1 MGDTIIGRRGI
12 SRRLVAGI
20 LLLSAFSALGAESAT
35 LDFDPDRVVTGERF
49 TVQIRTSIPW
59 GDEVEIIR
67 PELNGPMVW
76 WAYPYA
82 RPWTVQAEDGSTV
95 RMIEVLAA
103 IRVDKAGF
111 FSIEPF
117 RIRSGGREAVTD
129 LKEIIGLEPDEADF
143 PYPVTVNWRDVPETF
158 WQGQAIPIVLE
169 GRNFVSLTLA
179 DSVVLNSAPQG
190 LLEDTHGF
198 GDILTRPH
206 KNDILYDVPMASW
219 MWTVGDS
226 GTFTFPGARLSVAGL
241 NRKIPAFQVEALPL
255 PEEVLSSGA
264 VGHFS
269 LSTQWDDTDYRVGD
283 IVSVRIKVEG
293 SGNLNVL
300 KLPVPELSTASLVS
314 QGSSSSFVPGA
325 DGYLGWR
332 IERYD
337 FQLERSGSLQL
348 NVPDWTWLEPENG
361 GRIRRQSTDVGF
373 IQSGEAPGDDGKG
386 DAGMLLGGDLFRYRQ
401 ADFHW
406 RNQYW
411 FLLALPGFIALLTI
425 FIIRRPGVRSM
436 AVLAVLPLFF
446 SSSNL
451 DVQDAR
457 RAASAA
463 ETATE
468 GDWDTAGSE
477 YELLYDKLGEVP
489 GLLND
494 MAVVQME
501 AGNPDKAVFYIRRAL
516 YLRPGSGRLAETL
529 GALEER
535 FGLTDQIAVPL
546 MVPPALIFAIWLVF
560 INLFFLSL
568 TWLMFRRNAVDYIV
582 FVSAM
587 LLFATSTIF
596 ITYADRLWKHPTAV
610 VKVVSEPLRKIPGP
624 LATDWIQL
632 PAGSAVS
639 VTTVEG
645 SDYLVRTGY
654 GLEGWLPRSS
664 LLFISEGNHG
674 F

>member
-1 MGDTIIGRRGI
+1 LGDTIIGKRRN
-12 SRRLVAGI
+12 SRGLVAGI
-20 LLLSAFSALGAESAT
+20 LLLLAFSTLGAESAT
-35 LDFDPDRVVTGERF
+35 LDFDPDRVVRGERF

-67 PELNGPMVW
+67 PDLNGPMVW

-82 RPWTVQAEDGSTV
+82 RPWTVQVDDGSTV

-111 FSIEPF
+111 FNIDPF
-117 RIRSGGREAVTD
+117 RIRSGGRESITD
-129 LKEIIGLEPDEADF
+129 MKEVIGLEPDEADF
-143 PYPVTVNWRDVPETF
+143 PYPVTVNWRDVPESF
-158 WQGQAIPIVLE
+158 WQGQAVPIVLE
-169 GRNFVSLTLA
+169 GRNFISLTLA

-219 MWTVGDS
+219 MWTVGDI
-226 GTFTFPGARLSVAGL
+226 GTFSFPGTRISVAGL
-241 NRKIPAFQVEALPL
+241 NRKTPAFQVEVLPL
-255 PEEVLSSGA
+255 PDEILSSGA

-269 LSTQWDDTDYRVGD
+269 LSTQWDDTDYHVGD

-300 KLPVPELSTASLVS
+300 KLPIPELTSASLVS

-325 DGYLGWR
+325 DGYQGWR

-361 GRIRRQSTDVGF
+361 GRIRRQSTDMGF
-373 IQSGEAPGDDGKG
+373 IQSEEAPGDGGGG
-386 DAGMLLGGDLFRYRQ
+386 DAGMLLGGDFFHYPQ
-401 ADFHW
+401 AYFHW

-425 FIIRRPGVRSM
+425 FLIRRPGVRSM

-451 DVQDAR
+451 DVQDAL

-463 ETATE
+463 QIASE
-468 GDWDTAGSE
+468 GDWDTALSE
-477 YELLYDKLGEVP
+477 YELLYEKLGEVP

-494 MAVVQME
+494 MAVVQMA
-501 AGNPDKAVFYIRRAL
+501 AGNPDIAVFYIRRAL
-516 YLRPGSGRLAETL
+516 SLRPGSNRLAETL

-535 FGLTDQIAVPL
+535 FGLTDQISVPL
-546 MVPPALIFAIWLVF
+546 MVPPALFFSIWLLS

-568 TWLMFRRNAVDYIV
+568 TWLMFRRNAVDYIL
-582 FVSAM
+582 FVSAI
-587 LLFATSTIF
+587 LFFAASTIF
-596 ITYADRLWKHPTAV
+596 ITYADRLWKRPTAV
-610 VKVVSEPLRKIPGP
+610 VKMDSEPLRKIPGP

-654 GLEGWLPRSS
+654 GLEGWLPGSS
-664 LLFISEGNHG
+664 LILVSEGKHG

>member
-1 MGDTIIGRRGI
+1 MGDRIIGRRWI
-12 SRRLVAGI
+12 SRGLVAGI
-20 LLLSAFSALGAESAT
+20 LLLLVFSTLGAENAT
-35 LDFDPDRVVTGERF
+35 LEFNPDRVVRGERF

-67 PELNGPMVW
+67 PDLNGPMVW

-82 RPWTVQAEDGSTV
+82 RPWTVQVDDGSTV

-111 FSIEPF
+111 FNIAPF

-129 LKEIIGLEPDEADF
+129 MKEIIGLEPDEADF

-158 WQGQAIPIVLE
+158 WQGQTVPIVLE
-169 GRNFVSLTLA
+169 GRNFTSLTLA

-219 MWTVGDS
+219 VWTVEDI
-226 GTFTFPGARLSVAGL
+226 GTSIFPGARISVAGL
-241 NRKIPAFQVEALPL
+241 IRKTPAFQVEILPL
-255 PEEVLSSGA
+255 PDEVLSSGA

-269 LSTQWDDTDYRVGD
+269 LSTQWDDADYHVGD
-283 IVSVRIKVEG
+283 IVSIRIKVEG

-300 KLPVPELSTASLVS
+300 KLPVPELSAASLVS
-314 QGSSSSFVPGA
+314 QGSSSSLVPGA
-325 DGYLGWR
+325 DGYQGWR

-337 FQLERSGSLQL
+337 FQIERSGSLQL
-348 NVPDWTWLEPENG
+348 NIPDWIWLEPENG
-361 GRIRRQSTDVGF
+361 GRIRRQSTDMGF
-373 IQSGEAPGDDGKG
+373 IQSDDAPGDGGGG
-386 DAGMLLGGDLFRYRQ
+386 DAGMLLGSELFRYPQ
-401 ADFHW
+401 ANFHW

-425 FIIRRPGVRSM
+425 FLIRRPGVRSV

-451 DVQDAR
+451 DIQDAR
-457 RAASAA
+457 QADSAA
-463 ETATE
+463 ETASE
-468 GDWDTAGSE
+468 GDWDTARSE
-477 YELLYDKLGEVP
+477 YELLYGNLGDIP

-494 MAVVQME
+494 IAVVQMA
-501 AGNPDKAVFYIRRAL
+501 AGNPDKAVFNIRRAL
-516 YLRPGSGRLAETL
+516 YLRPGSGRLADTL

-535 FGLTDQIAVPL
+535 FGLTDQISVPL
-546 MVPPALIFAIWLVF
+546 MVPPAFVFTIWLLS

-568 TWLMFRRNAVDYIV
+568 TWLMFRRNAVDYIL
-582 FVSAM
+582 FVSAI
-587 LLFATSTIF
+587 LFFTASSIF
-596 ITYADRLWKHPTAV
+596 ITYADRLWKRPTAV
-610 VKVVSEPLRKIPGP
+610 VKVDSEPLRKIPGP

-632 PAGSAVS
+632 PAGTAVS
-639 VTTVEG
+639 ITTVEG

-654 GLEGWLPRSS
+654 GLEGWLPGSS
-664 LLFISEGNHG
+664 LLLVSEGKHG